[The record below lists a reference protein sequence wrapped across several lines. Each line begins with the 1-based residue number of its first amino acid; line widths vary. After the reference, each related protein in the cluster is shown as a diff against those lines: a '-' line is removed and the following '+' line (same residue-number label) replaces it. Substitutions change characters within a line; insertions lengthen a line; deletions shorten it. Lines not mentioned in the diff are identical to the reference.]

1 MTLSK
6 FSHLVYKTKEK
17 IDSTRLSIHV
27 TYTQLI
33 PVLTKVQDPV
43 VRKVD
48 NSIHWINT
56 WVSVQNPVESAFRF
70 PNIFP
75 LDSDSSFEQPGP
87 KAGTRSKI

>member
-1 MTLSK
+1 M
-6 FSHLVYKTKEK
+6 SH
-17 IDSTRLSIHV
+17 IHS
-27 TYTQLI
+27 I
-33 PVLTKVQDPV
+33 PVLTKVQDSV